1 MILVE
6 NIFLATSVTIV
17 PVFVDTNIL
26 LYAHDAG
33 AGEKRQCA
41 ADLLR
46 QLLKSGDGVVSSQV
60 LMEFFVNAMRKTSPP
75 LASADATRIVETYAP
90 WVLAP
95 TSAMTVLSALR
106 LRQSHQLSPWD
117 ALIVAAA
124 LEANCERLLTEDLQ
138 HGQIIEGLEIVNPF
152 VNMSSP
158 VEK

>member
-1 MILVE
+1 VE

>member
-1 MILVE
+1 MAE
-6 NIFLATSVTIV
+6 SIFLATSVTIV
-17 PVFVDTNIL
+17 PIFVDTNIL

-33 AGEKRQCA
+33 AGEKRRCS

-75 LASADATRIVETYAP
+75 LASEDATRVVETYAP
-90 WVLAP
+90 WVVAP
-95 TSAMTVLSALR
+95 TSATTVLSALG
-106 LRQSHQLSPWD
+106 LRQAHQLSPWD

-124 LEANCERLLTEDLQ
+124 LETNCDRLLTEDLQ
-138 HGQIIEGLEIVNPF
+138 HGQVIEGLEIVNPF

-158 VEK
+158 VAK

>member
-1 MILVE
+1 
-6 NIFLATSVTIV
+6 
-17 PVFVDTNIL
+17 
-26 LYAHDAG
+26 
-33 AGEKRQCA
+33 
-41 ADLLR
+41 
-46 QLLKSGDGVVSSQV
+46 
-60 LMEFFVNAMRKTSPP
+60 MRKTSPP

>member
-1 MILVE
+1 M
-6 NIFLATSVTIV
+6 

-33 AGEKRQCA
+33 AGEKRRCA

-60 LMEFFVNAMRKTSPP
+60 LMEFFVNAMRKTSPT
-75 LASADATRIVETYAP
+75 LESTDAARIVEIYAP
-90 WVLAP
+90 WVVAP
-95 TSAMTVLSALR
+95 TSATTVLSALR

-124 LEANCERLLTEDLQ
+124 LEANCDRLLTEDLQ
-138 HGQIIEGLEIVNPF
+138 HGQVIEGIEIVNPF
-152 VNMSSP
+152 VAMPSP
-158 VEK
+158 AEK